1 MVRVLETQTVAPN
14 NIPLPLRAHRLFSF
28 LLNQSMTDAARSE
41 RIKGRDSDL
50 YLERVLVEKIAF
62 PWSV

>member
-14 NIPLPLRAHRLFSF
+14 NIPLPLHAHRLFPF

-50 YLERVLVEKIAF
+50 YLERVK
-62 PWSV
+62 